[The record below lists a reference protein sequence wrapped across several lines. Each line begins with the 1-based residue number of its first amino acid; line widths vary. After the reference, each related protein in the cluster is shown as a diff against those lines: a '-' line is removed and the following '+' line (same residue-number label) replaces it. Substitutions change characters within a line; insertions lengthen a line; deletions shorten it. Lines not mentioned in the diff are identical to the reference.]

1 MRMMILQF
9 MLINLANRIKESQKT
24 IVVHIFKISK
34 PFIDKT
40 RMVEKKPNIYIEFEG
55 FIGMYRFTNA
65 MTRA

>member
-40 RMVEKKPNIYIEFEG
+40 RMVENKPNIYIEFEG